1 MGSGRHGLGAELG
14 RRARQAR
21 DLSPQVLGGGG
32 DDAHEV
38 GLAQAALGRAAHQVA
53 LGAQVQ
59 HGRVGA
65 AHGQLAPGQPGAQ
78 QAYLQQLGQGNLAE
92 LRQNGQA
99 LSAQVLQQGSDQ
111 EAFILQ
117 HGEDLLA
124 VIEQVGHGN
133 YAEIRQTGSDNQA
146 SISQYG
152 AYNDARIEQVGD
164 GLRSTVTQYGYGQQ
178 INIVQGR

>member
-1 MGSGRHGLGAELG
+1 MRNRPICSSWVRATRRTAAE
-14 RRARQAR
+14 R
-21 DLSPQVLGGGG
+21 S
-32 DDAHEV
+32 
-38 GLAQAALGRAAHQVA
+38 
-53 LGAQVQ
+53 GAQ
-59 HGRVGA
+59 RPCA
-65 AHGQLAPGQPGAQ
+65 ATGQRPGSLHPA
-78 QAYLQQLGQGNLAE
+78 A
-92 LRQNGQA
+92 R
-99 LSAQVLQQGSDQ
+99 
-111 EAFILQ
+111 
-117 HGEDLLA
+117 EDLLA

>member
-1 MGSGRHGLGAELG
+1 M
-14 RRARQAR
+14 
-21 DLSPQVLGGGG
+21 
-32 DDAHEV
+32 
-38 GLAQAALGRAAHQVA
+38 
-53 LGAQVQ
+53 
-59 HGRVGA
+59 
-65 AHGQLAPGQPGAQ
+65 
-78 QAYLQQLGQGNLAE
+78 
-92 LRQNGQA
+92 
-99 LSAQVLQQGSDQ
+99 LQQGSDQ
-111 EAFILQ
+111 AFILQ

-164 GLRSTVTQYGYGQQ
+164 GLRSTARYGQQ

>member
-1 MGSGRHGLGAELG
+1 MTLC
-14 RRARQAR
+14 
-21 DLSPQVLGGGG
+21 SPPR
-32 DDAHEV
+32 
-38 GLAQAALGRAAHQVA
+38 AALLLALILSLIGSPLLAAD
-53 LGAQVQ
+53 LMDNGD
-59 HGRVGA
+59 
-65 AHGQLAPGQPGAQ
+65 LAPGGIPLGAAPSRLTQAAGAQ

-133 YAEIRQTGSDNQA
+133 
-146 SISQYG
+146 
-152 AYNDARIEQVGD
+152 
-164 GLRSTVTQYGYGQQ
+164 
-178 INIVQGR
+178 